1 MTVKVVDASAL
12 AAAAFL
18 EKEAAVIGA
27 RLSDHQLF
35 APFLLPYEM
44 SSICWKKM
52 RQNPGERAVI
62 FEQFLASFDL
72 PIELQNVDFPQVVEL
87 ANRYGLTTYDASYL
101 WLARNLGAE
110 LVTLDGDLE
119 EAANL

>member
-1 MTVKVVDASAL
+1 
-12 AAAAFL
+12 
-18 EKEAAVIGA
+18 
-27 RLSDHQLF
+27 
-35 APFLLPYEM
+35 
-44 SSICWKKM
+44 M